1 MGINMK
7 KAQII
12 IYAIACIAFYSG
24 AVFFFIDGNN
34 AAGTMGMVAGT
45 LSLAALLMNLRKQK

>member
-1 MGINMK
+1 MK

-12 IYAIACIAFYSG
+12 LYTIVCIAFYIG

-34 AAGTMGMVAGT
+34 AAGAMGTVAGT